1 MTKLHRLCLSV
12 ALSAATAVSATIAC
26 SPAPPSQVPDAPL
39 NAAEAPP
46 ASASTYADIGGPG
59 GEAPPA
65 TPAPTGEAFAPVGGT
80 LGGAPWDLKGA
91 GTIGAV
97 QKDGTV
103 LVILANYPVD
113 CGTHAA
119 APGDRTIALLI
130 PWEKGAKV
138 DLGALKPKE
147 ASAVAVDD
155 KKEQAAVKGWKP
167 KGTVEVLAAPTRLNS
182 SGRIKI
188 DLTSGKTDAITAEIP
203 VKFCAS

>member
-1 MTKLHRLCLSV
+1 MKKLRWLCLSV
-12 ALSAATAVSATIAC
+12 AATAC
-26 SPAPPSQVPDAPL
+26 SPSPPTQVPEEPP

-65 TPAPTGEAFAPVGGT
+65 TPAPTGEAFAPVSGT

-91 GTIGAV
+91 GTVGPV

-103 LVILANYPVD
+103 LVALANYTVD

-119 APGDRTIALLI
+119 APGDRTIMLLI

-138 DLGALKPKE
+138 DLGTLKPKE
-147 ASAVAVDD
+147 AQAIAVDD
-155 KKEQAAVKGWKP
+155 KKKQAPVKAWKP
-167 KGTVEVLAAPTRLNS
+167 KGTIEVLSASTKLNS

-188 DLTSGKTDAITAEIP
+188 DLTSGKSDAISAEVP
-203 VKFCAS
+203 VKFCSS